1 MLLYR
6 SHQPLWKIHGIAW
19 INFYCFTIDESNQVN
34 ISREIMPC
42 QGHFLKLLLGRGCY
56 NLRHSHKK
64 WHNLEI
70 WSVKRFFRISENMLK
85 AFQWSV
91 VSAKQNT
98 ETGQATIV
106 LQLII
111 PYGNDWKEIMK
122 QIVKWNVCICENI
135 VLTKNQLGAYKY
147 IPWNFMSILWENN
160 VFWPLVFSN

>member
-1 MLLYR
+1 M
-6 SHQPLWKIHGIAW
+6 S
-19 INFYCFTIDESNQVN
+19 
-34 ISREIMPC
+34 C
-42 QGHFLKLLLGRGCY
+42 QGHFLKLLWGRGCY

-70 WSVKRFFRISENMLK
+70 WAVKRFFRISENMLK

-98 ETGQATIV
+98 EIGQATIA